1 MTTALLVKQSIWL
14 GFLTVQMF
22 RLSPSRWRAGCH
34 ADRRWLRILQQD
46 PKAAGESHWAWLG
59 LLTAQSPSDTLLP
72 TKPYLLISSIGHSTV
87 TNIQI
92 DGSHSYS
99 KNLTVHPSHAGLEL
113 AVSLQLQPPMFW
125 VYSCAPLCPT
135 RNGIPPCITWHS
147 RLCK

>member
-1 MTTALLVKQSIWL
+1 MKRQHDHSTACKAKH
-14 GFLTVQMF
+14 LTGLPYSSDVQTVTVT
-22 RLSPSRWRAGCH
+22 LESRVPCRQTW
-34 ADRRWLRILQQD
+34 WLRILQQD

-72 TKPYLLISSIGHSTV
+72 TKPYLLISSIDHSTV

-125 VYSCAPLCPT
+125 VYSCALLCPT
-135 RNGIPPCITWHS
+135 RNGIPPCIT
-147 RLCK
+147 